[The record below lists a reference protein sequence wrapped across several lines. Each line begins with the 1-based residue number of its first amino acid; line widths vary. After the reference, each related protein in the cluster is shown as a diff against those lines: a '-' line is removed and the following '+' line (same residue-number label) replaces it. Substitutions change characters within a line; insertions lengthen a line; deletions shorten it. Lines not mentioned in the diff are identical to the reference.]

1 VVEAAVS
8 PARRPRR
15 GLVVIWLVLAL
26 LVAGVIA
33 LEVSDRLTAKPSDAG
48 GPRLLVPVPVS
59 ELGAIEIAD
68 AGKLHRFERDG
79 AGAWFYHGVHSA
91 AEAAH
96 SHAADPE
103 MATRIE
109 RVLAAFGRTRVE
121 RTFPLDKDGGAYGV
135 NTPETLILL
144 YRPNQSQPFVQYA
157 VGATAPDTVSRYVMV
172 VGTSTVITI
181 PSYMVDHLLSLVRD
195 SGLGQPAARPRS

>member
-1 VVEAAVS
+1 MS
-8 PARRPRR
+8 PARPRR
-15 GLVVIWLVLAL
+15 GLVGIWLVLAL

-33 LEVSDRLTAKPSDAG
+33 LEVSDRLRAKPSDAE

-59 ELGAIEIAD
+59 DLGAIEIAD
-68 AGKLHRFERDG
+68 AGRLHRFERDG
-79 AGAWFYHGVHSA
+79 AGTWFYHGMHTA

-121 RTFPLDKDGGAYGV
+121 RTFPLEKDGGAYGV
-135 NTPETLILL
+135 NTPETLVLL

-172 VGTSTVITI
+172 VGTPTVITI
-181 PSYMVDHLLSLVRD
+181 PSYMVDNLLSLVR
-195 SGLGQPAARPRS
+195 STATGSGQPAPQPRS